1 VVLVKG
7 LWKKFVCILGLF
19 VDNSQDARFLRMIRY
34 VENFTSKVLAI
45 ALVFII
51 FIALI
56 DLMRTLTL
64 DIFFIEPRWT
74 FSAPLLKIFGMFLNV
89 LIALELMENITAYLR
104 NHTIQLEL
112 VIVTAL
118 TAVARK
124 IVIYDTKSEGDI
136 AGLAI
141 AVLALA
147 ISYWIIR
154 QNRTSSN

>member
-1 VVLVKG
+1 M
-7 LWKKFVCILGLF
+7 CILRLF

>member
-1 VVLVKG
+1 VKG

>member
-1 VVLVKG
+1 MKG
-7 LWKKFVCILGLF
+7 LWKKFVCILRLF

>member
-1 VVLVKG
+1 VKG
-7 LWKKFVCILGLF
+7 LWKKFVCILRLF

>member
-1 VVLVKG
+1 MKG

>member
-1 VVLVKG
+1 MKG
-7 LWKKFVCILGLF
+7 LWKKFVGILRLF

>member
-7 LWKKFVCILGLF
+7 LWKKFVGILRLF

>member
-147 ISYWIIR
+147 ISYWIIH

>member
-1 VVLVKG
+1 
-7 LWKKFVCILGLF
+7 
-19 VDNSQDARFLRMIRY
+19 MIRY

>member
-7 LWKKFVCILGLF
+7 LWKKFVCILRLF